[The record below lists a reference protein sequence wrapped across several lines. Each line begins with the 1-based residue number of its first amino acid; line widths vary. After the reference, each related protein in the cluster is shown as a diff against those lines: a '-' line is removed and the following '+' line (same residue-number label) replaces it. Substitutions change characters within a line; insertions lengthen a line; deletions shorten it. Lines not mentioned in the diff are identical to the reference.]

1 VTVDRPHVEQP
12 APGVLLV
19 RYEWRE
25 QLEAAWQGELL
36 QLARA
41 AAADGP
47 VALVFVLAERLREI
61 PPTVRV
67 FWRTTVGDR
76 SHRIAAVGVVTRS
89 WGVEVNAMGFG
100 VTNTLSGAPVRVE
113 TFREEADAVAWASA
127 QVRPKRASAA
137 VVE

>member
-1 VTVDRPHVEQP
+1 MTVDRPHVEEP
-12 APGVLLV
+12 APGVLLI

-36 QLARA
+36 TLARA
-41 AAADGP
+41 AAASGP

-67 FWRTTVGDR
+67 FWRTAVADR
-76 SHRIAAVGVVTRS
+76 GHGIAAVGVVTRS

-100 VTNTLSGAPVRVE
+100 VTNTLSGASVRVE
-113 TFREEADAVAWASA
+113 TFREEGDAVAWAASQA
-127 QVRPKRASAA
+127 RPAMPAA
-137 VVE
+137 AGG